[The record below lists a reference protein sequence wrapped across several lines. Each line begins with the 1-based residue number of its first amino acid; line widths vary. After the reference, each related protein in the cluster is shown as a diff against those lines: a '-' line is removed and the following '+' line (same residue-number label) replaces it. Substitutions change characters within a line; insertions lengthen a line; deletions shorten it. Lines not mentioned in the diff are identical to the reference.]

1 MKHDDLYAVSLPVPK
16 ALYPAETVLK
26 TAYQFLDRCYIHA
39 GETDSDWII
48 NIQPK
53 QKSDDADT
61 LTAAFENELIV
72 QSVRR
77 HVSQQTAH
85 LRELLL
91 ARAMA
96 SSMILE
102 EDPVTYV
109 EAQDSDVSDEA
120 LQEILTNWFDQHE

>member
-1 MKHDDLYAVSLPVPK
+1 M
-16 ALYPAETVLK
+16 
-26 TAYQFLDRCYIHA
+26 
-39 GETDSDWII
+39 
-48 NIQPK
+48 
-53 QKSDDADT
+53 
-61 LTAAFENELIV
+61 IV

-102 EDPVTYV
+102 EDPITYV
-109 EAQDSDVSDEA
+109 EPQDSDVSDEA